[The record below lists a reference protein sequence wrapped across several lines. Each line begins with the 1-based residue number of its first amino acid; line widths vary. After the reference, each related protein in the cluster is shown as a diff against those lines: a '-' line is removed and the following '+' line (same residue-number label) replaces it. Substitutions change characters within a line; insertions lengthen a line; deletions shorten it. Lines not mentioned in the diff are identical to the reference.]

1 MKNKDIIS
9 RVRVSLKEIGKDGLL
24 TNKSLYI
31 ILRSSAIFLL
41 KREVDNKNTIYN
53 QMGIFSTICVDMI
66 EVSATECLNVP
77 NDCRVWRS
85 KNKIPKFIES
95 SQGFVYKAISSL
107 DNSVQFFLTTPYI
120 ENLKSKIKFNKNK
133 YVWLENDY
141 LYSKNSYPILKIV
154 GIFEEDMSSPQQDTN
169 CSRLEDTFFL
179 PDYLCDAAVKLT
191 LQELSVFKQITYS
204 NNEDKNINT

>member
-9 RVRVSLKEIGKDGLL
+9 RIRVSVKEIGKDNLL
-24 TNKSLYI
+24 TNKSIYN

-41 KREVDNKNTIYN
+41 KREADSKNTIYN

-66 EVSATECLNVP
+66 EVSATECLNIP
-77 NDCRVWRS
+77 SNCRVWRS
-85 KNKIPKFIES
+85 KNKIPKIIES
-95 SQGFVYKAISSL
+95 STGFIYKAISSM

-120 ENLKSKIKFNKNK
+120 ERLKSKIKFNKNK

-141 LYSKNSYPILKIV
+141 LYSKDSYPILKIV
-154 GIFEEDMSSPQQDTN
+154 GIFEEDIRPPQEDSN
-169 CSRLEDTFFL
+169 CSRLEDSFFL

-191 LQELSVFKQITYS
+191 LQELSVFKQIVYS
-204 NNEDKNINT
+204 NNEDKNTNT